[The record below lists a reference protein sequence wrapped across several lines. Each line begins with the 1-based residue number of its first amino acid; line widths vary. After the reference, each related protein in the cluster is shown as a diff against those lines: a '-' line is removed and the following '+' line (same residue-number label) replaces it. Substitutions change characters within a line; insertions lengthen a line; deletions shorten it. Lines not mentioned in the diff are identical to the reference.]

1 MTLILPSVF
10 IESMIWGQCDPLY
23 ALFMFIGFYFIYIDK
38 WGWGFFFYGLSLSFK
53 LEPIVFLPFVIMLY
67 VLEHKHSIFNLGWAL
82 LGFYLPNIGGLL
94 HGRTFMAPF
103 QALLGQTSEHQVLSM
118 HAVNFPQL
126 FTVSETDGTNA
137 SIEYKMVSTFLIVV
151 TICVL
156 GIVLL
161 FLSKKK
167 YDVKANFVQLLTWCI
182 WTCDFFLPAM
192 HERYDFMI
200 GILLI
205 VLTCLNV
212 RYLPLFLGVAIID
225 MIIYINSFF
234 NIISSFQPYA
244 WLMLILYGTMTFII
258 VKQPKMFKTK

>member
-1 MTLILPSVF
+1 
-10 IESMIWGQCDPLY
+10 
-23 ALFMFIGFYFIYIDK
+23 
-38 WGWGFFFYGLSLSFK
+38 
-53 LEPIVFLPFVIMLY
+53 
-67 VLEHKHSIFNLGWAL
+67 
-82 LGFYLPNIGGLL
+82 
-94 HGRTFMAPF
+94 MAPF

-258 VKQPKMFKTK
+258 VKQPKMSKTK